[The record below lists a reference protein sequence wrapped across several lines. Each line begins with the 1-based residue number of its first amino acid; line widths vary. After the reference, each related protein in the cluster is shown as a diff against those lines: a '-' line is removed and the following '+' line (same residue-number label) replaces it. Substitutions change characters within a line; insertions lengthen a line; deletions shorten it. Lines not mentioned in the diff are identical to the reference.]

1 MAEADGS
8 VEIVVHQDFETK
20 IKSPVLAHLVSHADP
35 KIQAKKELLVA
46 SIRECQ
52 EQAKKYFVRYE
63 ELKTSDD
70 NLDNLKDSLGY
81 VAMGLI
87 LVGAVT
93 LYPPLLYVGLGCNFG
108 NIVFSG
114 RSRTKNYKDRYNKDS
129 LAAKQLN
136 DLAREMT
143 AVLAKNNL
151 SSAQY
156 MTYIEENNS
165 RIALITDFAVPI

>member
-1 MAEADGS
+1 MSEGDGAI
-8 VEIVVHQDFETK
+8 EIVVHQDFETK
-20 IKSPVLAHLVSHADP
+20 IKSPMLKHLVSHADP
-35 KIQAKKELLVA
+35 KIQAKKELLAA
-46 SIRECQ
+46 SIKDCQ
-52 EQAKKYFVRYE
+52 EKAKQYSLRYT

-70 NLDNLKDSLGY
+70 NLDNFKDSLGY
-81 VAMGLI
+81 VAMAII
-87 LVGAVT
+87 LVGAVA
-93 LYPPLLYVGLGCNFG
+93 LYQPLLYVGLVCNFG

-151 SSAQY
+151 TSEQY